1 MSFVATCASFGGFSI
16 LNVDNRVNT
25 HSETVWCE
33 TYVVYFKKYSN
44 FDSKD
49 LIQHTCISYEAGVV
63 RKGE

>member
-1 MSFVATCASFGGFSI
+1 